1 MVELFAVCAGRPWKV
16 AMYVRRR
23 QSPCPSP
30 GGDVARQADDEVEA
44 VGAVEALEVEEDEN
58 GVVSRCGSRRVE
70 GRVSVCR
77 AEQTVGRSAEVGVV
91 GLVEHGVDHIADAR
105 GRRKR

>member
-1 MVELFAVCAGRPWKV
+1 
-16 AMYVRRR
+16 
-23 QSPCPSP
+23 
-30 GGDVARQADDEVEA
+30 
-44 VGAVEALEVEEDEN
+44 
-58 GVVSRCGSRRVE
+58 
-70 GRVSVCR
+70 VCR